1 MDKKVEVANRKV
13 INFFKKM
20 HPDDHT
26 LARQKAA
33 RWFRTR
39 NSVFYGK
46 TPMDM
51 IAQGRLDEVMKLID
65 SVVNNK

>member
-1 MDKKVEVANRKV
+1 MKNTVELANRKV
-13 INFFKKM
+13 VNFFKKV
-20 HPDDHT
+20 HPLDHT

-39 NSVFYGK
+39 NSVFNGK

-65 SVVNNK
+65 SVVKST